1 MSTALRRDSSD
12 PTRPARSSGRPT
24 GRQTPAVPTPLG
36 KVLVP
41 VVLVLIT
48 HSICAY
54 NELSCLSFRVSDLPR
69 MMVPRSPEKQKSL
82 VESTFMQRPG
92 HPMDIANAVLFLA
105 SELSSWVSGQ
115 VLSVDGGSR

>member
-1 MSTALRRDSSD
+1 M
-12 PTRPARSSGRPT
+12 
-24 GRQTPAVPTPLG
+24 
-36 KVLVP
+36 
-41 VVLVLIT
+41 VLVLIT